1 MKLSTRYFT
10 EAKDDYILK
19 PCLSTSGQ
27 FIDMKNVIGHMR
39 LAASSGFRYHPIVG
53 LEVIFSGRKCSHQT
67 QTVVEWY
74 PLFRPSSILHLGLI
88 PNYLGLFPQ
97 LLGLIPHSAII

>member
-10 EAKDDYILK
+10 EAKDDSILK
-19 PCLSTSGQ
+19 PCSSTSGQ

-39 LAASSGFRYHPIVG
+39 LAALG
-53 LEVIFSGRKCSHQT
+53 LDIIPLLAWKISLVVES
-67 QTVVEWY
+67 VVEWY

-88 PNYLGLFPQ
+88 PNYLGIFPQ
-97 LLGLIPHSAII
+97 LLGLIPHSAMI

>member
-1 MKLSTRYFT
+1 MTLFLSPVHLQVR
-10 EAKDDYILK
+10 
-19 PCLSTSGQ
+19 GQ

-39 LAASSGFRYHPIVG
+39 LAALG
-53 LEVIFSGRKCSHQT
+53 LDIIPLLAWKISLVVESA
-67 QTVVEWY
+67 VEWY

-97 LLGLIPHSAII
+97 LLGLIPHSAMI